1 MTASI
6 SDRATPSAICDG
18 FLTHLTSDL
27 GKGLT
32 KAQVNAAIQKAIGE
46 TLKDEVTNG
55 DLKQSQAD
63 AIKAKLASQPTCVL
77 AGLGKT
83 AGPGDHGR
91 NGAHKQMLLTASAS
105 VLGISD
111 TQLKTDLA
119 SGKTLSDLAA
129 AHQPQ
134 PISESQFRTSLIAK
148 LTPMLDTAITN
159 KQLTTEQKA
168 AILKRLQTG
177 PIPFWNKPVP
187 HKAPIPAN
195 APTT

>member
-1 MTASI
+1 
-6 SDRATPSAICDG
+6 
-18 FLTHLTSDL
+18 
-27 GKGLT
+27 
-32 KAQVNAAIQKAIGE
+32 
-46 TLKDEVTNG
+46 
-55 DLKQSQAD
+55 
-63 AIKAKLASQPTCVL
+63 
-77 AGLGKT
+77 
-83 AGPGDHGR
+83 
-91 NGAHKQMLLTASAS
+91 MLLTASAS